1 MKPNTIENLFLDQIR
16 GLYDVE
22 KQLVRALP
30 KMAKAAESE
39 ELAEGLR
46 SHLVETN
53 EHVSRLEQI
62 FDLCGETPKVRA
74 CKTIRALIAE
84 SKPVATM
91 KGPIQDLMI
100 IRAGQEAEHI
110 EMASYGNAR
119 TLAEKL
125 GKKDAVELLEQ
136 TLEEEKNADKKL
148 TEVTPSIMDRAES
161 DAGAE
166 EKGMALEEA

>member
-1 MKPNTIENLFLDQIR
+1 MKLNTIEDVFLDQIR

-22 KQLVRALP
+22 KHLVRALP
-30 KMAKAAESE
+30 KMAKAADSE

-53 EHVSRLEQI
+53 EHVLRLEQI
-62 FDLCGETPKVRA
+62 FDLCGETPKARA
-74 CKTIRALIAE
+74 CKTLRALIEE
-84 SKPVATM
+84 SKVDAAS
-91 KGPIQDLMI
+91 KGPIQDLLI

-125 GKKDAVELLEQ
+125 GKDDVVELLDQ
-136 TLEEEKNADKKL
+136 TLKEEKAADQKL
-148 TEVTPSIMDRAES
+148 TEVTPSIMDRAEVG
-161 DAGAE
+161 DAEEVMAGA
-166 EKGMALEEA
+166 

>member
-1 MKPNTIENLFLDQIR
+1 MKLNTIEDVFLDQIR

-62 FDLCGETPKVRA
+62 FDLCGEIPKARP
-74 CKTIRALIAE
+74 CKTLRALIAE
-84 SKPVATM
+84 SKPEAAM

-125 GKKDAVELLEQ
+125 GKGDVVELLDQ
-136 TLEEEKNADKKL
+136 TLKEEKAADQKL
-148 TEVTPSIMDRAES
+148 TEVTPSILDRAEVG
-161 DAGAE
+161 DEEKVLAGA
-166 EKGMALEEA
+166 

>member
-1 MKPNTIENLFLDQIR
+1 MKLNTIEDVFLDQIR

-62 FDLCGETPKVRA
+62 FDLCGETPKA
-74 CKTIRALIAE
+74 RALQD
-84 SKPVATM
+84 VA
-91 KGPIQDLMI
+91 
-100 IRAGQEAEHI
+100 RADRGIEAGSRDEGSH
-110 EMASYGNAR
+110 SGSDDHSR
-119 TLAEKL
+119 RS
-125 GKKDAVELLEQ
+125 G
-136 TLEEEKNADKKL
+136 
-148 TEVTPSIMDRAES
+148 SRAY
-161 DAGAE
+161 
-166 EKGMALEEA
+166 